1 MKLILLGTYINTL
14 TRDFHVSDTT
24 KKQSKRAG
32 QLKKKHPARNSE
44 TTQTGKPLFLYK
56 DLIDRHR
63 HSKP

>member
-32 QLKKKHPARNSE
+32 AIEEKAP
-44 TTQTGKPLFLYK
+44 GKEF
-56 DLIDRHR
+56 
-63 HSKP
+63 